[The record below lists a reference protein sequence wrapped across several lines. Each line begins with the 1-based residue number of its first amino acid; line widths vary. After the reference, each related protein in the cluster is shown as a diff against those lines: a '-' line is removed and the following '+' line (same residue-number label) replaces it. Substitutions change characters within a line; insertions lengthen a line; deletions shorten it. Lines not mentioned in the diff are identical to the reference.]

1 MVLSYTDP
9 VNHIV
14 IINSDKA
21 KPSESWLLA
30 LRGVLSLLSDQIN
43 FTNCTV
49 ILLLKERLYTVL
61 ISQLSVE
68 ASYEDLVVLLLTVL
82 IS

>member
-21 KPSESWLLA
+21 KPSKPRLLA
-30 LRGVLSLLSDQIN
+30 LRGILSLLSDQIN
-43 FTNCTV
+43 LTHSTV

-82 IS
+82 VS

>member
-14 IINSDKA
+14 IINSDKT
-21 KPSESWLLA
+21 KPSESGLLA

-43 FTNCTV
+43 LTHSTV

-61 ISQLSVE
+61 IGQLSVE

>member
-21 KPSESWLLA
+21 KPSESGLLA

-43 FTNCTV
+43 LTNCTV